1 MDDDIL
7 ERLLREIEEARQL
20 KKRRQKHTYV
30 EDLMRLLLPR
40 RDGLPRSVVLDRLE
54 RQRRN
59 DGLPIPKSFEQ
70 AVQSAYNQNCV
81 DSAVFKKRGLPSSA
95 APFFSPEGAGSGIW
109 AVDPERAEKWLR
121 KRLCGDDV

>member
-1 MDDDIL
+1 MDDDTL

-20 KKRRQKHTYV
+20 KKRRREYTYV
-30 EDLMRLLLPR
+30 EDLMRLLPPW

-81 DSAVFKKRGLPSSA
+81 DSAVFKKRGLPNSA
-95 APFFSPEGAGSGIW
+95 APFFSPGGSGSGLW
-109 AVDPERAEKWLR
+109 AVDPERAKKWLR
-121 KRLCGDDV
+121 KRRCGDDV

>member
-1 MDDDIL
+1 MDDDTL
-7 ERLLREIEEARQL
+7 ERLLREIDEARQL
-20 KKRRQKHTYV
+20 KRRRQKHTYV
-30 EDLMRLLLPR
+30 EDLMDLLLPC
-40 RDGLPRSVVLDRLE
+40 RDGLPRSIVLDRLE

-95 APFFSPEGAGSGIW
+95 APFFSPEGSGSGVW
-109 AVDPERAEKWLR
+109 AVDPERAERWLR
-121 KRLCGDDV
+121 KRRCSDDV